1 MKKIY
6 DDLSFLISK
15 RTTEK
20 YSTSFSLGILALH
33 PQIRGAIY
41 AIYGFVRLADEI
53 VDSFHGYNKEA
64 LLQQFKIDV
73 HTAIKAGISLNP
85 ILHSFQATVHRYD
98 IDMELIDHFL
108 HSMEMDLRW
117 MDHNIES
124 YNEYIYG
131 SAEVVG
137 LMCLRVFVQ
146 GDTAQYELLK
156 PYARKLGSAF
166 QKVNFLR
173 DLQQDYQILG
183 RTYFPHIEMTDFND
197 ECKILIEK
205 EIEMEF
211 EEALEGIKMLPAC
224 AQFGVYLAY
233 RYYVSLFRKIKNNT
247 AQNILGNRTRIP
259 NHNKLLITMHTY
271 IKYKMATLS

>member
-146 GDTAQYELLK
+146 VVFEKERMVLQIGYALIKAQVKNQTGRRE
-156 PYARKLGSAF
+156 GSAF
-166 QKVNFLR
+166 PIFL
-173 DLQQDYQILG
+173 
-183 RTYFPHIEMTDFND
+183 
-197 ECKILIEK
+197 
-205 EIEMEF
+205 
-211 EEALEGIKMLPAC
+211 GIIPKM
-224 AQFGVYLAY
+224 
-233 RYYVSLFRKIKNNT
+233 RR
-247 AQNILGNRTRIP
+247 
-259 NHNKLLITMHTY
+259 
-271 IKYKMATLS
+271 